1 MRCTAVYYSLTG
13 HCRFLVQKV
22 QKELACELYE
32 VKLNRPYSDTGF
44 SKYYRAG
51 RDTSLRWK
59 VSLVKPLPD
68 LEACEAVIIVTP
80 VWAGRV
86 SSPLYSFL
94 SQADLQGKK
103 LFIIASCSGGDTQKC
118 FKSIE
123 KLVGAKHVVDAI
135 SFIDP
140 TEANFTQEQQR
151 TLQSFLN
158 KIRG

>member
-1 MRCTAVYYSLTG
+1 MRCAAVYYSLTG
-13 HCRFLVQKV
+13 HCRFLAQKV
-22 QKELACELYE
+22 QEELGCEQYE
-32 VKLNRPYSDTGF
+32 VKLHRPYSDSGF

-51 RDTSLRWK
+51 RDTSLRWP

-68 LEACEAVIIVTP
+68 LKAYEAVIIVTP

-94 SQADLQGKK
+94 RQTDLQEKK

-123 KLVGAKHVVDAI
+123 KLVRPAHVVDTI

-140 TEANFTQEQQR
+140 TEAHFTLEQQR
-151 TLQSFLN
+151 TLRSFLDQ
-158 KIRG
+158 IRG